1 MARTGFLVPKNLF
14 EEDLDEFTY
23 EELGHIFKAMILIS
37 NEEKPIDLTHLEKR
51 VVKEWVKFDTTA
63 SKRYM
68 ACVENGAKGGRPK
81 DNQTETKEKPKEN
94 QTETKTK
101 PKDKPDRREEEEEK
115 EEEKDISKDMNN
127 KRFKRPTV
135 EEVRA
140 YCVERKNGINAE
152 TFVAFYDS
160 KGWLVGKSPMKDWR
174 ACVRTWEQNNYGKPK
189 TIRKPMLSDI
199 SERDND
205 WSKISKSIPDPLED
219 IV

>member
-23 EELGHIFKAMILIS
+23 DELGRIFKAMILIS
-37 NEEKPIDLTHLEKR
+37 NNEEPIDLTHLEKR
-51 VVKEWVKFDTTA
+51 VIKEWIKFDTTA
-63 SKRYM
+63 SKRYE
-68 ACVENGAKGGRPK
+68 ACITNGQKGGRPK
-81 DNQTETKEKPKEN
+81 DNQKEN
-94 QTETKTK
+94 QKETKAKPNTK
-101 PKDKPDRREEEEEK
+101 PNTKPNSVEEEE
-115 EEEKDISKDMNN
+115 EEEKDISKDMNK
-127 KRFKRPTV
+127 KRFKKPTV

-140 YCVERKNGINAE
+140 YCLERKNGINAE

-189 TIRKPMLSDI
+189 TMHKPMLSDI
-199 SERDND
+199 SERNND
-205 WSKISKSIPDPLED
+205 WDRISKSIPDPLED